1 MTFKNL
7 GVPALKTALVESSDG
22 TQMVAHHNN
31 EMWIEGHHNPEGPTI
46 QTEQEPVKVISLPS
60 R

>member
-1 MTFKNL
+1 MTFNAL
-7 GVPALKTALVESSDG
+7 GVPALKTALVESADG

-31 EMWIEGHHNPEGPTI
+31 KMWIEGHHDPEGSVV
-46 QTEQEPVKVISLPS
+46 QTEQDPVKVISLPS

>member
-1 MTFKNL
+1 MTFNAL
-7 GVPALKTALVESSDG
+7 GVPALKTALVESADG

-31 EMWIEGHHNPEGPTI
+31 EAWFEGHNDPEGSAV
-46 QTEQEPVKVISLPS
+46 QTSKEPVKVISLPS